1 MQIVIAR
8 SETTRQSRICGVRL
22 LRLRA
27 EAFRR
32 AGRGF
37 ARGAPWVFND
47 GRKAL
52 HYKIFIVFVLAILL

>member
-27 EAFRR
+27 EAPPRRRQSWLMAPWR
-32 AGRGF
+32 AGTGF
-37 ARGAPWVFND
+37 ARG
-47 GRKAL
+47 L
-52 HYKIFIVFVLAILL
+52 HGFQ